1 MDYQHTKCSFYVV
14 NLQSEGAK
22 ALAAE
27 LSSEV
32 GLKILKELYRNPLS
46 VMDLSAN
53 LEIPVSTVQYHVN
66 RLLELGV
73 IREAERKLG
82 KRLRDVKT
90 YVYDKEGI
98 IFLNCPE
105 PSGDTTKSE

>member
-1 MDYQHTKCSFYVV
+1 VV
-14 NLQSEGAK
+14 NHQSDGAK
-22 ALAAE
+22 ALAAV
-27 LSSEV
+27 LSSEI
-32 GLKILKELYRNPLS
+32 GRKILKELYRNPLS

-53 LEIPVSTVQYHVN
+53 LKIPVSTVQYHIN

-105 PSGDTTKSE
+105 PSGVKK